1 MAAVSFFSN
10 LACGLTLQ
18 NASFSSGTASASS
31 ESIKRFL
38 AGSSDT
44 RYSRRSLAS
53 FTLIHFSTNN
63 AFTKMNKK
71 DQSIFDDANIKMN
84 GSNLRSPLQ
93 EKQQLKILSVT
104 REGNIKRGTSAKP
117 GTSVR
122 QRRS

>member
-1 MAAVSFFSN
+1 
-10 LACGLTLQ
+10 
-18 NASFSSGTASASS
+18 
-31 ESIKRFL
+31 
-38 AGSSDT
+38 
-44 RYSRRSLAS
+44 
-53 FTLIHFSTNN
+53 
-63 AFTKMNKK
+63 MNKK

-93 EKQQLKILSVT
+93 EKQQLKILIVT